1 MNANRV
7 ASVACVV
14 CGDRIPPQVSGGAV
28 RPAGPYPSCAA
39 AACRMVVG
47 RRAGMGDAAFAPY
60 LARQAAQ
67 VRERRAT
74 VADVQAQ
81 DQDRQRENAAAWSY
95 LARRAGDAA
104 DPDGGLRIALPSG
117 PRRTRT
123 LAERRRAGYRRR
135 LVDLVAQAHDAVEEV
150 LTEDTED
157 AVSTLPGRLCGLC
170 RGGCCTRGG
179 DHAYLTA
186 GTMRAY
192 MRRHPGLSDA
202 EVVERYVAS
211 LPPASQAGSCINH
224 TPAGCALPRDMRSA
238 TCNAYACEPLARLID
253 AQRGDSAPRVVL
265 VVQRSKDKWT
275 HAGTD
280 VDDRMVG
287 IASLTEAGTRRF
299 RLSDAR
305 AKHVATSD
313 GIRHTDRCARD

>member
-1 MNANRV
+1 MIVNRV
-7 ASVACVV
+7 VTCVV
-14 CGDRIPPQVSGGAV
+14 CGDRIPPHVSGGAV
-28 RPAGPYPSCAA
+28 RQSGPYPSCTA

-47 RRAGMGDAAFAPY
+47 RRGAMGDAAFVPY

-74 VADVQAQ
+74 VADLQAQ
-81 DQDRQRENAAAWSY
+81 ADDRHRENAAAWSY
-95 LARRAGDAA
+95 LACRAGDAA

-117 PRRTRT
+117 PRRTRM

-135 LVDLVAQAHDAVEEV
+135 LMDLVAQARDAVEEV
-150 LTEDTED
+150 LAEDTD
-157 AVSTLPGRLCGLC
+157 NTASTLPGRLCGLC

-224 TPAGCALPRDMRSA
+224 APAGCALPRDMRSA
-238 TCNAYACEPLARLID
+238 TCNAYACPALARLID
-253 AQRGDSAPRVVL
+253 AQRGDPVPQVVL
-265 VVQRSKDKWT
+265 VVQRRKDKWT
-275 HAGTD
+275 HAGKD

-287 IASLTEAGTRRF
+287 IARLTEAGTRRF
-299 RLSDAR
+299 RMP
-305 AKHVATSD
+305 AKHIATSG

>member
-1 MNANRV
+1 MIVNRV
-7 ASVACVV
+7 ASVTCVV

-60 LARQAAQ
+60 LARHAAQ
-67 VRERRAT
+67 VRERRGT
-74 VADVQAQ
+74 VADLQAQ
-81 DQDRQRENAAAWSY
+81 AADRERENAAAWSY
-95 LARRAGDAA
+95 LAHRAGDAG
-104 DPDGGLRIALPSG
+104 DPDGGMRIALPSG
-117 PRRTRT
+117 PRRTRA
-123 LAERRRAGYRRR
+123 LAERRRAAYRRR
-135 LVDLVAQAHDAVEEV
+135 LTDLVAQARDAVEEV
-150 LTEDTED
+150 LAEDTES
-157 AVSTLPGRLCGLC
+157 AASTLPGRLCGLC
-170 RGGCCTRGG
+170 RGGCCTRAG

-192 MRRHPGLSDA
+192 MRRHPGMTNA
-202 EVVERYVAS
+202 EVVERYVDS

-224 TPAGCALPRDMRSA
+224 TPTGCALPRDMRSA
-238 TCNAYACEPLARLID
+238 TCNAYACESLAQLID
-253 AQRGDSAPRVVL
+253 AQRGKRAPRVVL

-275 HAGTD
+275 HAGKD
-280 VDDRMVG
+280 VEDRMVG

-305 AKHVATSD
+305 AKHVATSG
-313 GIRHTDRCARD
+313 GIGHTDRCARD

>member
-7 ASVACVV
+7 PRAVTCVV
-14 CGDRIPPQVSGGAV
+14 CGDRIPPHVSGGAA
-28 RPAGPYPSCAA
+28 RPPGPYPSCAA

-47 RRAGMGDAAFAPY
+47 RRDGMGDAAFVPY

-67 VRERRAT
+67 VRERRAA
-74 VADVQAQ
+74 VADLQ
-81 DQDRQRENAAAWSY
+81 DEARVRQRENAAAWSY

-104 DPDGGLRIALPSG
+104 DPDGGLRITLPSG
-117 PRRTRT
+117 PRRTLA
-123 LAERRRAGYRRR
+123 LAERRRADYRRH
-135 LVDLVAQAHDAVEEV
+135 LMDLVAQARDAVEEV
-150 LTEDTED
+150 LAEDTES
-157 AVSTLPGRLCGLC
+157 AASTLPGRLCGLC

-192 MRRHPGLSDA
+192 LRRHPGMTDA
-202 EVVERYVAS
+202 EVVERYVDS

-238 TCNAYACEPLARLID
+238 TCNAYACESLAQLID
-253 AQRGDSAPRVVL
+253 AQRGEHAPRVVL

-275 HAGTD
+275 HAGKD

-287 IASLTEAGTRRF
+287 IASLTETATRRF
-299 RLSDAR
+299 RMP
-305 AKHVATSD
+305 AKHVATSG
-313 GIRHTDRCARD
+313 GIGHTDRCARD

>member
-1 MNANRV
+1 MLAIRFV
-7 ASVACVV
+7 TCVV
-14 CGDRIPPQVSGGAV
+14 CGDRIPPHVPGGAT
-28 RPAGPYPSCAA
+28 RPAGPYPSCTAA
-39 AACRMVVG
+39 GCRMVVG
-47 RRAGMGDAAFAPY
+47 RRAAMGDAAFAPY

-67 VRERRAT
+67 VRERRAA
-74 VADVQAQ
+74 VADLQAQ
-81 DQDRQRENAAAWSY
+81 AQDRQRENAAAWSY
-95 LARRAGDAA
+95 LARRMGDAA
-104 DPDGGLRIALPSG
+104 HPDGGLRIALPSG
-117 PRRTRT
+117 PRRTRA
-123 LAERRRAGYRRR
+123 LAGQRRAGYRRR
-135 LVDLVAQAHDAVEEV
+135 LADLVTQAHDAVEEV
-150 LTEDTED
+150 LAGDTESV
-157 AVSTLPGRLCGLC
+157 ASTLPGRLCGLC

-202 EVVERYVAS
+202 QVVERYVDS

-238 TCNAYACEPLARLID
+238 TCNAYACPALAQLID
-253 AQRGDSAPRVVL
+253 AQRGEVAPRVVL

-275 HAGTD
+275 HAGKD

-287 IASLTEAGTRRF
+287 IASLTEEGARRF
-299 RLSDAR
+299 RLP
-305 AKHVATSD
+305 AKHIATSG

>member
-1 MNANRV
+1 MIVNRV
-7 ASVACVV
+7 ASVTCVV
-14 CGDRIPPQVSGGAV
+14 CGDRIPPHVSGGAV

-47 RRAGMGDAAFAPY
+47 RRAGMGDASFAPY

-67 VRERRAT
+67 VRARRAT

-81 DQDRQRENAAAWSY
+81 AEDRQRDNAAAWSY
-95 LARRAGDAA
+95 LARRVGDAA

-117 PRRTRT
+117 PRRTRA

-135 LVDLVAQAHDAVEEV
+135 VMDLVAEAHDAVEEV
-150 LTEDTED
+150 LAEDTED
-157 AVSTLPGRLCGLC
+157 AASTLPGRLCGLC

-192 MRRHPGLSDA
+192 MRRHPDMTDA
-202 EVVERYVAS
+202 EVVARYVDS

-238 TCNAYACEPLARLID
+238 TCNAYACEPLARLLD
-253 AQRGDSAPRVVL
+253 AQRDDSGPRVVL

-287 IASLTEAGTRRF
+287 IASVTEAGTRRF
-299 RLSDAR
+299 RMP